1 MSDSRNNENRSIDN
15 LDTFQE
21 WVSHTANTRDV
32 DEQDLL
38 NQLVSAFWVLNEMAD
53 VASDTPVSE
62 LTTKRHEVDDR
73 TAVNESVE
81 RREETQKE
89 TDEREQGNRPELGRR
104 PNNTRDDLGAAH
116 GKTDDSANDES
127 DESTEDEDSPRDA
140 DGVDPAVQEVQA
152 LRDSIQTQF
161 EMVQTVNTLRR
172 QVDDLS
178 LDVEKQRST
187 QDQFTDRIAD
197 DLTRIHNRIEQL
209 ESDESGDI
217 DHDTINALE
226 SNLSAEIDR
235 VEAEL
240 TADIERTGEEQDALK
255 SWIDE
260 EFDEIEGLFKRLL
273 DTTQSVE
280 RRVDEIES
288 EVDGIENEIGGIENE
303 IGGIKS
309 METDRK
315 RLKSLR
321 QDAAAAGIST
331 GRCEACDSTVDLSML
346 DEPTCP
352 HCATEF
358 ESIETNT
365 SSWNP
370 FSKPTIR
377 TADTR
382 MPPDE
387 FTDR

>member
-1 MSDSRNNENRSIDN
+1 MSDSRNSENQPIDN

-32 DEQDLL
+32 DEQELL
-38 NQLVSAFWVLNEMAD
+38 NQLVSAFWVLDEMAD

-62 LTTKRHEVDDR
+62 LSAKRHEPVDQRAGNDSR
-73 TAVNESVE
+73 K
-81 RREETQKE
+81 RQEETREE
-89 TDEREQGNRPELGRR
+89 TDEREQGNRSELGTR
-104 PNNTRDDLGAAH
+104 PDNTGGEFDGAH
-116 GKTDDSANDES
+116 GATDES
-127 DESTEDEDSPRDA
+127 AADEKVGDESNESTVNEDPVRDA
-140 DGVDPAVQEVQA
+140 DGVDPAIQEIQA

-161 EMVQTVNTLRR
+161 EMIETVNTLRR

-178 LDVEKQRST
+178 LDVEKQRSK

-197 DLTRIHNRIEQL
+197 DLTRVHNRLEQL
-209 ESDESGDI
+209 ESDDSGDI
-217 DHDTINALE
+217 DRDAITALE
-226 SNLSAEIDR
+226 SDLSAKIDR

-240 TADIERTGEEQDALK
+240 TADIERTSEEQDALE

-260 EFDEIEGLFKRLL
+260 EFDQIEGLFKRLL

-280 RRVDEIES
+280 RRVDEVER
-288 EVDGIENEIGGIENE
+288 EVDGIENEIGGLE
-303 IGGIKS
+303 S
-309 METDRK
+309 TETDRK

-331 GRCEACDSTVDLSML
+331 GQCEACDSTVDLSML

-377 TADTR
+377 TADSR
-382 MPPDE
+382 MPPDG
-387 FTDR
+387 FPQ